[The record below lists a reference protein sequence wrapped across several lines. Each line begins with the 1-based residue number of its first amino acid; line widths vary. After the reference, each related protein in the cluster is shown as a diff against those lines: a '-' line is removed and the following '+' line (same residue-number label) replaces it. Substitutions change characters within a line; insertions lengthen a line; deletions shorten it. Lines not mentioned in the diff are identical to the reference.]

1 MVCPVSSQEDIALM
15 KAIAAQDQTAFSK
28 LYDRYARVMYSL
40 AFKILGSV
48 EESEEVVLDVFSKVW
63 KSSESFD
70 AARGR
75 VDGWLFMMT
84 RSRCLDRLRSK
95 QRLLKVQESSQ
106 RQVKTPE
113 TEVPNPPEQ
122 YLFNQERRERV
133 KRALDQIPENQR
145 SVLELAYFEGLSQSQ
160 IAKTLAISLGTVKTR
175 TRLGLNKL
183 IFHFR
188 KILGLRESIIEF

>member
-183 IFHFR
+183 KEELVDVR
-188 KILGLRESIIEF
+188 